1 MTAVLGWLTPR
12 RIVLLLI
19 AAAALAVALVL
30 LWYFALRGD
39 PPPPA
44 SLQAAVESV
53 REQEAAQEQASQPAA
68 ADDGVAQDQETQSG
82 GGVGDADSG
91 GAPDDAPSAAA
102 NPGSDAQETQSAA
115 ADPGSDAQQPEPAA
129 QQQESEPQQQEA
141 PQDEPQD
148 AEQTVSSEPPSLAEL
163 TGVWT
168 LSERGESFVGY
179 RIDEELAN
187 IGAAT
192 AVGRTGDV
200 TATLEFDGAAVTS
213 VEIVADL
220 RTLRSDQGF
229 RDGALRTRGL
239 ESDTYPFATFRLA
252 EPIPIERLPLEGDA
266 LAVTAIGTLEL
277 HGVTN
282 EVEIALEGQYVDGL
296 VVVSGS
302 TEIVLTDYEIEA
314 PTGFRVLSIAE
325 AGLMEFQIILEQGG

>member
-12 RIVLLLI
+12 RIILLLI

-53 REQEAAQEQASQPAA
+53 REQDATQEQASQPAA
-68 ADDGVAQDQETQSG
+68 ADEGEAQEQETQN
-82 GGVGDADSG
+82 GVGDADSG

-102 NPGSDAQETQSAA
+102 NPGSDAQESQSAA

-129 QQQESEPQQQEA
+129 QQQESEPQQQEEA
-141 PQDEPQD
+141 QQDEPQD
-148 AEQTVSSEPPSLAEL
+148 ADQTVSSEPPSLADL
-163 TGVWT
+163 AGVWT

-200 TATLEFDGAAVTS
+200 TATLEFDGAAVTT

-252 EPIPIERLPLEGDA
+252 EPIPIERLPLEGDT

-325 AGLMEFQIILEQGG
+325 AGLMEFQIILEEGG

>member
-1 MTAVLGWLTPR
+1 MIGALRWLSPKR
-12 RIVLLLI
+12 LI
-19 AAAALAVALVL
+19 ILAALAAALAVALVL

-44 SLQAAVESV
+44 SLEAAVASV
-53 REQEAAQEQASQPAA
+53 REQQQAAQEQAGATQQT
-68 ADDGVAQDQETQSG
+68 DAQQTQAS
-82 GGVGDADSG
+82 VGDLDSG
-91 GAPDDAPSAAA
+91 GAPDDAPSQAAQ
-102 NPGSDAQETQSAA
+102 PGSDYQQQEQETPAETPSQQQAEQAGGDEDAA
-115 ADPGSDAQQPEPAA
+115 ADGGQQ
-129 QQQESEPQQQEA
+129 
-141 PQDEPQD
+141 DG
-148 AEQTVSSEPPSLAEL
+148 AEQTVSVAAPPPTLAEL
-163 TGVWT
+163 AGDWT

-192 AVGRTGDV
+192 AVGRTGDI
-200 TATLEFDGAAVTS
+200 TASLSFDGASVTA

-220 RTLRSDQGF
+220 RTLRSDQSF
-229 RDGALRTRGL
+229 RDGALRDRGL
-239 ESDTYPFATFRLA
+239 ESDTYPFATFRLT
-252 EPIPIERLPLEGDA
+252 EPIPIERLPVGEDS
-266 LAVTAIGTLEL
+266 LAATVAGTLEL

-282 EVEIALEGQYVDGL
+282 DVEIALAGQYVDGL

-325 AGLMEFQIILEQGG
+325 SGLMEFQIVFEPAP

>member
-12 RIVLLLI
+12 RIILLLI

-53 REQEAAQEQASQPAA
+53 REQDAAQEQASQPAA
-68 ADDGVAQDQETQSG
+68 ADEGEAQDQEMQS
-82 GGVGDADSG
+82 GVGDIDSG

-102 NPGSDAQETQSAA
+102 NPGSDAQESQSAA
-115 ADPGSDAQQPEPAA
+115 ADPGSDAQQ
-129 QQQESEPQQQEA
+129 QESAPQQ
-141 PQDEPQD
+141 QDEPQD

-163 TGVWT
+163 AGVWT

-200 TATLEFDGAAVTS
+200 TATLEFDGAAVTT

-252 EPIPIERLPLEGDA
+252 EPIPIERIPLEGDA
-266 LAVTAIGTLEL
+266 LVVTAIGTLEL

-325 AGLMEFQIILEQGG
+325 VGLMEFQIILEQPG

>member
-1 MTAVLGWLTPR
+1 MIGALRWLSPKR
-12 RIVLLLI
+12 LIVLAAL
-19 AAAALAVALVL
+19 AAAAAVALVL

-44 SLQAAVESV
+44 SLEAAVASV
-53 REQEAAQEQASQPAA
+53 REQQQAAQEQS
-68 ADDGVAQDQETQSG
+68 DAQQAQA
-82 GGVGDADSG
+82 GVGELDSG
-91 GAPDDAPSAAA
+91 GAPDDAPSQAAQ
-102 NPGSDAQETQSAA
+102 PGSDYSDYSDYQEQEASAE
-115 ADPGSDAQQPEPAA
+115 EPN
-129 QQQESEPQQQEA
+129 QQQAEQAGGGEDATADDGQQ
-141 PQDEPQD
+141 DD
-148 AEQTVSSEPPSLAEL
+148 AEQTVSVAAPPPALSELAGE
-163 TGVWT
+163 WT

-192 AVGRTGDV
+192 AVGRTGDI
-200 TATLEFDGAAVTS
+200 TASLSFDGAVVTA

-220 RTLRSDQGF
+220 RTLRSDQSF
-229 RDGALRTRGL
+229 RDGALRDRGL

-252 EPIPIERLPLEGDA
+252 EPIAIERLPVGEDS
-266 LAVTAIGTLEL
+266 LAVTAAGTLEL

-282 EVEIALEGQYVDGL
+282 EVAIALAGQYVDGL

-314 PTGFRVLSIAE
+314 PVGFRVLSIAE
-325 AGLMEFQIILEQGG
+325 TGLMEFQIVFEPAP

>member
-1 MTAVLGWLTPR
+1 MIGALRWLSPKR
-12 RIVLLLI
+12 LIVLAAL
-19 AAAALAVALVL
+19 AAAVAVALVL

-44 SLQAAVESV
+44 SLEAAVASV
-53 REQEAAQEQASQPAA
+53 REQQQAAQEEPDAQQAQ
-68 ADDGVAQDQETQSG
+68 AD
-82 GGVGDADSG
+82 VGELDSG
-91 GAPDDAPSAAA
+91 GAPDDAPSQAAQ
-102 NPGSDAQETQSAA
+102 PGSDYSDYSDYQEQETPAEASSQQQAKAGGGEDAA
-115 ADPGSDAQQPEPAA
+115 ADDGQQ
-129 QQQESEPQQQEA
+129 
-141 PQDEPQD
+141 DD
-148 AEQTVSSEPPSLAEL
+148 AEQTVSVAAPPPALPELAGE
-163 TGVWT
+163 WT

-192 AVGRTGDV
+192 AVGRTGDI
-200 TATLEFDGAAVTS
+200 TASLSFDGAVVTA

-220 RTLRSDQGF
+220 RTLRSDQSF
-229 RDGALRTRGL
+229 RDGALRDRGL

-252 EPIPIERLPLEGDA
+252 EPIAIERLPVGEDS
-266 LAVTAIGTLEL
+266 LAVTAAGTLEL

-282 EVEIALEGQYVDGL
+282 DVAIALAGQYVDGL

-314 PTGFRVLSIAE
+314 PVGFRVLSIAE
-325 AGLMEFQIILEQGG
+325 TGLMEFQIVFEPAP

>member
-12 RIVLLLI
+12 RIILLLI

-53 REQEAAQEQASQPAA
+53 REQDAAQEQASQPAVT
-68 ADDGVAQDQETQSG
+68 DESEAQEQETQSG

-115 ADPGSDAQQPEPAA
+115 ADPGSDAQQPEPAT
-129 QQQESEPQQQEA
+129 QQQESEPQ
-141 PQDEPQD
+141 DEPED
-148 AEQTVSSEPPSLAEL
+148 TGQTAGSEPPSLAEL
-163 TGVWT
+163 AGVWT

-200 TATLEFDGAAVTS
+200 TATLEFDGAVVTT

-325 AGLMEFQIILEQGG
+325 AGLMEFQIILEQLG

>member
-1 MTAVLGWLTPR
+1 MIGALRWLSPKR
-12 RIVLLLI
+12 LIVLAAL
-19 AAAALAVALVL
+19 AAAVAVALVL

-44 SLQAAVESV
+44 SLEAAVASV
-53 REQEAAQEQASQPAA
+53 REQQQVVQEQP
-68 ADDGVAQDQETQSG
+68 DAQQAQA
-82 GGVGDADSG
+82 GVGELDSG
-91 GAPDDAPSAAA
+91 GAPDDAPSQAAQ
-102 NPGSDAQETQSAA
+102 PGSDYSDYSDYQEQETPAEASSQQQAEQAGGGEDAA
-115 ADPGSDAQQPEPAA
+115 ADDGQQ
-129 QQQESEPQQQEA
+129 
-141 PQDEPQD
+141 DD
-148 AEQTVSSEPPSLAEL
+148 AEQTVSVAAPPPALSELAGE
-163 TGVWT
+163 WT

-192 AVGRTGDV
+192 AVGRTGDI
-200 TATLEFDGAAVTS
+200 TASLSFDGAVVTA

-220 RTLRSDQGF
+220 RTLRSDQSF
-229 RDGALRTRGL
+229 RDGALRDRGL

-252 EPIPIERLPLEGDA
+252 EPIAIEQLPVGEDS
-266 LAVTAIGTLEL
+266 LAVTAAGTLEL

-282 EVEIALEGQYVDGL
+282 DVAIALAGQYVDGL

-314 PTGFRVLSIAE
+314 PVGFRVLSIAE
-325 AGLMEFQIILEQGG
+325 TGLMEFQIVFEPAP

>member
-1 MTAVLGWLTPR
+1 MIGALRWLSPKR
-12 RIVLLLI
+12 LIVLAAL
-19 AAAALAVALVL
+19 AAAVAVALVL

-44 SLQAAVESV
+44 SLEAAVASV
-53 REQEAAQEQASQPAA
+53 REQQQAAQEEPDAQQAQA
-68 ADDGVAQDQETQSG
+68 
-82 GGVGDADSG
+82 GVGELDSG
-91 GAPDDAPSAAA
+91 GAPDDAPSQAAQ
-102 NPGSDAQETQSAA
+102 PGSDYSDYSDYQEQETPAEASSQQQAEQAGGGGDAA
-115 ADPGSDAQQPEPAA
+115 ADDGQQ
-129 QQQESEPQQQEA
+129 
-141 PQDEPQD
+141 DD
-148 AEQTVSSEPPSLAEL
+148 AEQTVSVAAPPPALSELAGE
-163 TGVWT
+163 WT

-192 AVGRTGDV
+192 AVGRTGDI
-200 TATLEFDGAAVTS
+200 TASLSFDGAVVTA

-220 RTLRSDQGF
+220 RTLRSDQSF
-229 RDGALRTRGL
+229 RDGALRDRGL

-252 EPIPIERLPLEGDA
+252 EPIAIEQLPVGEDS
-266 LAVTAIGTLEL
+266 LAVTAAGTLEL

-282 EVEIALEGQYVDGL
+282 EVAIALAGQYVDGL

-314 PTGFRVLSIAE
+314 PVGFRVLSIAE
-325 AGLMEFQIILEQGG
+325 TGLMEFQIVFEPAP

>member
-12 RIVLLLI
+12 RIILLLI

-53 REQEAAQEQASQPAA
+53 REQDATQEQAGQPAA
-68 ADDGVAQDQETQSG
+68 SDEGEAQDQEAQS
-82 GGVGDADSG
+82 GVGDIDSG

-102 NPGSDAQETQSAA
+102 SPGSDAQESQSAA

-129 QQQESEPQQQEA
+129 QQQESEPQQQGA
-141 PQDEPQD
+141 QQDEPQD
-148 AEQTVSSEPPSLAEL
+148 AEQTISSEPPSLAEL
-163 TGVWT
+163 AGVWT

-200 TATLEFDGAAVTS
+200 TATLEFDGDAVTT

-266 LAVTAIGTLEL
+266 LVVTAMGTLEL

-325 AGLMEFQIILEQGG
+325 VGLMEFQIILERPG

>member
-12 RIVLLLI
+12 RIILLLI
-19 AAAALAVALVL
+19 ATAALAVAIVL

-53 REQEAAQEQASQPAA
+53 REQDAAQEQAGQPAA
-68 ADDGVAQDQETQSG
+68 AEQGEAQDQEAQG
-82 GGVGDADSG
+82 NVGDADSG

-141 PQDEPQD
+141 SQDEPQD
-148 AEQTVSSEPPSLAEL
+148 ADQTVSSEPPSLAEL
-163 TGVWT
+163 AGVWT

-200 TATLEFDGAAVTS
+200 TATLEFDGAAVTT

>member
-1 MTAVLGWLTPR
+1 MIGALRWLSPKR
-12 RIVLLLI
+12 LIVL
-19 AAAALAVALVL
+19 AALAAVVAVALVL

-44 SLQAAVESV
+44 SLEAAVASV
-53 REQEAAQEQASQPAA
+53 REQQQAAQEDAQQAQA
-68 ADDGVAQDQETQSG
+68 
-82 GGVGDADSG
+82 GVGELDSG
-91 GAPDDAPSAAA
+91 GAPDDAPSQAAQ
-102 NPGSDAQETQSAA
+102 PGSDYSDYQEQETPAEASSQQQAEQAGGGEDAA
-115 ADPGSDAQQPEPAA
+115 ADDGR
-129 QQQESEPQQQEA
+129 
-141 PQDEPQD
+141 QDD
-148 AEQTVSSEPPSLAEL
+148 AEQTVSVAAPPPALAEL
-163 TGVWT
+163 AGEWT

-192 AVGRTGDV
+192 AVGRTGDI
-200 TATLEFDGAAVTS
+200 TASLSFDGAVVTA

-220 RTLRSDQGF
+220 RTLRSDQSF
-229 RDGALRTRGL
+229 RDGALRDRGL

-252 EPIPIERLPLEGDA
+252 EPIAIERLPVGEDS
-266 LAVTAIGTLEL
+266 LAVTAAGTLEL

-282 EVEIALEGQYVDGL
+282 DVAIALAGQYVDGL

-314 PTGFRVLSIAE
+314 PVGFRVLSIAE
-325 AGLMEFQIILEQGG
+325 TGLMEFQIVFEPAP

>member
-1 MTAVLGWLTPR
+1 MIGALRWLSPKR
-12 RIVLLLI
+12 LIVL
-19 AAAALAVALVL
+19 AALAAVVAVALVL

-44 SLQAAVESV
+44 SLEAAVASV
-53 REQEAAQEQASQPAA
+53 RDQQQAAQEESDAQQAQA
-68 ADDGVAQDQETQSG
+68 
-82 GGVGDADSG
+82 GVGELDSG
-91 GAPDDAPSAAA
+91 GAPDDAPSQVAQ
-102 NPGSDAQETQSAA
+102 PGSDYSDYSDYQEQETPTEASSQQQAGGGDAA
-115 ADPGSDAQQPEPAA
+115 ADDGQQ
-129 QQQESEPQQQEA
+129 
-141 PQDEPQD
+141 DD
-148 AEQTVSSEPPSLAEL
+148 AEQTVSVAAPPPALSELAGE
-163 TGVWT
+163 WT

-192 AVGRTGDV
+192 AVGRTGDI
-200 TATLEFDGAAVTS
+200 TASLSFDGAVVTA

-220 RTLRSDQGF
+220 RTLRSDQSF
-229 RDGALRTRGL
+229 RDGALRDRGL

-252 EPIPIERLPLEGDA
+252 EPIAIERLPVGEDS
-266 LAVTAIGTLEL
+266 LAVTAAGTLEL

-282 EVEIALEGQYVDGL
+282 EVAIALAGQYVDGL

-314 PTGFRVLSIAE
+314 PVGFRVLSIPE
-325 AGLMEFQIILEQGG
+325 TGLMEFQIVFEPAP